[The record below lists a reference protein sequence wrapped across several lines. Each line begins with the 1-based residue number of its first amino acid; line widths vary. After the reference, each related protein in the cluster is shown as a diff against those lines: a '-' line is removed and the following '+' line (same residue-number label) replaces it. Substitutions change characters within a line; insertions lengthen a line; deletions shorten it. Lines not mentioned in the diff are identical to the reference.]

1 MKKWLVFMLVFVL
14 AFVIVGC
21 KPDPVIED
29 VLVTGVTA
37 DVTEKEIAV
46 GEKFIIKATIAPANA
61 TDKTVT
67 FASDKTTVATVNS
80 TTGEVSGV
88 APGEAVITVSATNDK
103 TATVTVTVVEATVE
117 VTGVTVIDA
126 TKTLEVGEKHQ
137 IVATVAPANATDKSV
152 SYTSSDATVA
162 TVSEDGEVEALK
174 VGTATIIVKTANNL
188 TATVGITVIADSSVL
203 AITNAPA
210 EGAVVVEDV
219 YKLEANQTGTITWVS
234 KDETIATVDA
244 EGNVTAVA
252 EGTVI
257 IEATL
262 GDETVQVTIVIGAKE
277 DNTFKLTAPEDRT
290 EFAVD
295 FSLTLTASKGDLVLS
310 AETTFEVTM
319 DPEGAVEYEVQED
332 SLGNSLHKI
341 RLDALLPGT
350 ATVKATNGDDVA
362 EYVVTIIERPEPES
376 FEITG
381 NLEIELG
388 NQATMRVA
396 NVLPLYA
403 KRTVTWSISDELVAT
418 IDPETGVV
426 TPVAEGTVTVTAT
439 YTENAEIF
447 ATLEITIIPE
457 EIIGPV
463 YVDPEE
469 IFVNG
474 YESIYIDETYQFT
487 ASVAPAGA
495 SQDVIW
501 TISPETI
508 ATITENGKV
517 TGVGLG
523 TANILVK
530 AEKEDGTFVTARFRV
545 TVTEAP
551 VVPDPENLGGYVIT
565 IMNAAQALSD
575 QDPFLPEYKGLDK
588 TYKQQAWNEVEA
600 LYNCDIQVVAYPDSA
615 PWGPLRWAW
624 VNENANNNTAQADF
638 FILPSDI
645 IDDVHASKAL
655 YDTKDL
661 YTSFGKNSMGAGF
674 KESVTFKDGI
684 YGMATGTYAE
694 NYIDR
699 GLFYNVTLLEELAL
713 ENPSQMFLEGRWTY
727 TNFEKYIKD
736 AQALLGE
743 GQFALTGRPYYHWSG
758 MINAAGIRIADTKK
772 LALNLDGA
780 IQKQV
785 AKTLR
790 NIVMADAYDV
800 EGVAWDANVAS
811 FNNGDALFQGAEMW
825 FCKTENRWP
834 VDMWGELETKYG
846 YVPFPH
852 PDNMTP
858 EQTRV
863 ASKGQSI
870 YAMANFRDGEHAK
883 FTANYQGVYRALNE
897 VFLRTTQYLK
907 DDISMN
913 EQDIRAQNAALR
925 LDDQASIQ
933 SVLFYTGDK
942 VIYDP
947 FEILIGISASPI
959 NTAIQNVI
967 FNGDDYTAQME
978 ANKASTQEA
987 LINIYG

>member
-21 KPDPVIED
+21 KEDPVIED

-210 EGAVVVEDV
+210 EEAVVVEDV

-447 ATLEITIIPE
+447 ATLEIAIIPE
-457 EIIGPV
+457 KIIEPE

-699 GLFYNVTLLEELAL
+699 GLFY
-713 ENPSQMFLEGRWTY
+713 
-727 TNFEKYIKD
+727 
-736 AQALLGE
+736 
-743 GQFALTGRPYYHWSG
+743 
-758 MINAAGIRIADTKK
+758 
-772 LALNLDGA
+772 
-780 IQKQV
+780 
-785 AKTLR
+785 
-790 NIVMADAYDV
+790 
-800 EGVAWDANVAS
+800 
-811 FNNGDALFQGAEMW
+811 
-825 FCKTENRWP
+825 
-834 VDMWGELETKYG
+834 
-846 YVPFPH
+846 
-852 PDNMTP
+852 
-858 EQTRV
+858 
-863 ASKGQSI
+863 
-870 YAMANFRDGEHAK
+870 
-883 FTANYQGVYRALNE
+883 
-897 VFLRTTQYLK
+897 
-907 DDISMN
+907 
-913 EQDIRAQNAALR
+913 
-925 LDDQASIQ
+925 
-933 SVLFYTGDK
+933 
-942 VIYDP
+942 
-947 FEILIGISASPI
+947 
-959 NTAIQNVI
+959 
-967 FNGDDYTAQME
+967 
-978 ANKASTQEA
+978 
-987 LINIYG
+987 